1 MSKEFTLFDQT
12 ITFTDKQ
19 IARAKIIQRFGA
31 YADAAEEI
39 TKIAY
44 LNRINSYE
52 DLIADNGSIIQIVVN
67 MFFEPTM
74 KFIVENK
81 IYDFSDKNLLS
92 EFNQNNTISAQME
105 ELLSPFDEIIQA
117 NASAQQYRELRK
129 ESRGRV
135 VGGGFGFE
143 GAVKGMAAAGA
154 MNAAAGI
161 GHSIFNSIG
170 NALDN
175 ASAQDAMK
183 KIFKDDN
190 LIRKY
195 TQIAYDAIIDIEST
209 VLELFEKKNLISS
222 ESIVAIV
229 DDEALF
235 ENLKKGRIPEQ
246 ERPQIFLS
254 LIQNYPFYLL
264 YYDWG
269 RDNFPEY
276 KDSLTEMGYL
286 MCNIPSRLSSSIKK
300 AEDLTEF
307 DKFVLD
313 RVKELLGVDYVAQ
326 LTAVGHENADNTSA
340 NQPKGE
346 TLVLNEKEKKAA
358 EQKKEKENSLD
369 MGSLCVAAWFLL
381 ILAGISAW
389 LFDPGVQAFELITGS
404 SWHSETFTLRG
415 ISEKVVM
422 LIMFLTACGS
432 VLIALGVVGNCLT
445 KMSNPRHPTIKPF
458 TGGSVGTAIFTVAPI
473 LILLQFEVMK
483 FREKTAYVL
492 LAFVGLTVLA
502 TLCGILQLIVF
513 KSKGISGDEVEND
526 PPVEEVVI
534 EETVD
539 IENKDNVD
547 VILVDSGA
555 RRKMDVLKAVR
566 SIANLSLAEARA
578 VVDKSNSLVKA
589 NVPKANAE
597 IIKKDLESLG
607 AKVVLR

>member
-19 IARAKIIQRFGA
+19 IARAKIIQRFGY
-31 YADAAEEI
+31 YADAAAEI

-44 LNRINSYE
+44 LNKINSYK

-81 IYDFSDKNLLS
+81 IYDFSDKDLLS
-92 EFNQNNTISAQME
+92 KFNQYNSISEDME
-105 ELLSPFDEIIQA
+105 ELLKPFDEILQA
-117 NASAQQYRELRK
+117 NASAQQYREFRK

-135 VGGGFGFE
+135 IGGGFGFE

-175 ASAQDAMK
+175 ANAQDAMN
-183 KIFKDDN
+183 KIFKDEN
-190 LIRKY
+190 LIREY
-195 TQIAYDAIIDIEST
+195 VEISSDAILTITMI
-209 VLELFEKKNLISS
+209 VLELFEKKNLIAPGS
-222 ESIVAIV
+222 ETCDG
-229 DDEALF
+229 DDALF
-235 ENLKKGRIPEQ
+235 ENLKKGRIPDQ
-246 ERPQIFLS
+246 EVPQIFIG
-254 LIQNYPFYLL
+254 LIQKDPYSLMI
-264 YYDWG
+264 YDWG
-269 RDNFPEY
+269 HDKFPEY
-276 KDSLTEMGYL
+276 KDSFMEMVRL
-286 MCNIPSRLSSSIKK
+286 MCYVPSELSSSIKK
-300 AEDLTEF
+300 VEDLTGF

-326 LTAVGHENADNTSA
+326 LTAVGHENADSSPA
-340 NQPKGE
+340 SQPKGE

-369 MGSLCVAAWFLL
+369 MGSLCGLAWVLL

-415 ISEKVVM
+415 ISEKIVM

-432 VLIALGVVGNCLT
+432 VLIALGVVGNCLA
-445 KMSNPRHPTIKPF
+445 KMSNPRHPTIKRF

-473 LILLQFEVMK
+473 LISLQFEVMK

-526 PPVEEVVI
+526 PPAGEEII
-534 EETVD
+534 EESAD
-539 IENKDNVD
+539 IENKDSVD
-547 VILVDSGA
+547 VILVDCGA
-555 RRKMDVLKAVR
+555 RKMDVLKAVR
-566 SIANLSLAEARA
+566 SIANLGLAEARA

-597 IIKKDLESLG
+597 IIKKDLQSLG